1 MKEVIEIQELFK
13 VPIYK
18 TKLKLDNKKIIKYC
32 LELSKKNKGRII
44 SNIGGWQSNNL
55 KSSDSILN
63 NLFLEIKKH
72 GNEFAKFIKLK
83 FPLYENGLWININ
96 GYKDFNTT
104 HFHGNCLLSGVYYL
118 QTPKDCGNI
127 LFENPA
133 NDLMQSNWFNEN
145 LKEKNN
151 YTSEKWWL
159 PNEESL
165 LYIFPSW
172 LKHSV
177 EPNLNKKDKRISIS
191 FNLNNEHY

>member
-44 SNIGGWQSNNL
+44 SNVGGWQSNDL

-63 NLFLEIKKH
+63 NLFLDIKKH
-72 GNEFAKFIKLK
+72 GNEFAKFIKLP
-83 FPLYENGLWININ
+83 FPLYENALWININ
-96 GYKDFNTT
+96 GYKDFNIP

-133 NDLMQSNWFNEN
+133 NDLMQVNWLNEN

-159 PNEESL
+159 PSEESL

-191 FNLNNEHY
+191 FNLKSEHY